1 MFKFLFA
8 RKDGEV
14 KQESQREVAE
24 RALEELNTILSGLDP
39 KPAVQINMATGQI
52 DVTWPDQMPDEALAL
67 PAPAE
72 GTSDAIEDI
81 AKQVEEAVEAKAA

>member
-14 KQESQREVAE
+14 KQETQRDVAT
-24 RALEELNTILSGLDP
+24 RALDELNTVLSGLDP

-72 GTSDAIEDI
+72 AEVAKAEDI
-81 AKQVEEAVEAKAA
+81 AKKVEDAVEKAA